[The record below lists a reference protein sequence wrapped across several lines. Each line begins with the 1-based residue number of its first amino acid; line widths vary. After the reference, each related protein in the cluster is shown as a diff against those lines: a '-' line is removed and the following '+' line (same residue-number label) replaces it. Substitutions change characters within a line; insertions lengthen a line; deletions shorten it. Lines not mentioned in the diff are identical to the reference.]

1 MKEANANHFGFVT
14 TPCVDSRGF
23 FLSNSR
29 DIINCVAI
37 KREDNSTMKSRTY
50 IDRMVKLGMLTAL
63 SIILVYAIHFP
74 IFPTASYLEYDM
86 ADVPILIGTF
96 LYGPWWGLGLTAVVS
111 VLQWLLVSPQSLW
124 VGAVMHF
131 LATGSYVVAAG
142 LLYSRFHSRKAAII
156 GMAIGSVLQ
165 TLMMIPMNLIFT
177 VHFFG
182 VPREAVIA
190 LLPTAIIPFNAIK
203 TVANSIITFLL
214 YKRVSKVFEKNLV
227 KPREVQQISPEQP
240 K

>member
-1 MKEANANHFGFVT
+1 MKQ
-14 TPCVDSRGF
+14 
-23 FLSNSR
+23 
-29 DIINCVAI
+29 
-37 KREDNSTMKSRTY
+37 RTY

-74 IFPTASYLEYDM
+74 IFPTAAFLEYDM

-111 VLQWLLVSPQSLW
+111 ILQWLLVSPQSLW

-142 LLYSRFHSRKAAII
+142 LIYSHNKTRTAVLF
-156 GMAIGSVLQ
+156 GMALGALLQ

-203 TVANSIITFLL
+203 TIANSILTFLL
-214 YKRVSKVFEKNLV
+214 YKRVSKLFEKNLM
-227 KPREVQQISPEQP
+227 KPRELPAE
-240 K
+240 

>member
-1 MKEANANHFGFVT
+1 MKQ
-14 TPCVDSRGF
+14 
-23 FLSNSR
+23 
-29 DIINCVAI
+29 
-37 KREDNSTMKSRTY
+37 RTY

-74 IFPTASYLEYDM
+74 IFPAAAYLEYDM

-96 LYGPWWGLGLTAVVS
+96 LYGPWWGLALTAVVS
-111 VLQWLLVSPQSLW
+111 LLQWLLVSPQSQW

-131 LATGSYVVAAG
+131 FATGSYVVAAG
-142 LLYSRFHSRKAAII
+142 LLYARNKTRTTAII
-156 GMAIGSVLQ
+156 GMGVGSVLQ

-214 YKRVSKVFEKNLV
+214 YKRVAKLLEKDLV
-227 KPREVQQISPEQP
+227 KARTLPNE
-240 K
+240 

>member
-1 MKEANANHFGFVT
+1 MKQ
-14 TPCVDSRGF
+14 
-23 FLSNSR
+23 
-29 DIINCVAI
+29 
-37 KREDNSTMKSRTY
+37 RTY

-74 IFPTASYLEYDM
+74 IFPAAAYLEYDM

-96 LYGPWWGLGLTAVVS
+96 LYGPWWGLALTAVVS
-111 VLQWLLVSPQSLW
+111 LLQWLLVSPQSQW
-124 VGAVMHF
+124 VGAAMHF
-131 LATGSYVVAAG
+131 FATGSYVVAAG
-142 LLYSRFHSRKAAII
+142 LLYARNKTRTTAII
-156 GMAIGSVLQ
+156 GMGVGSVLQ

-214 YKRVSKVFEKNLV
+214 YKRVAKLLEKDLV
-227 KPREVQQISPEQP
+227 KTRTLPNE
-240 K
+240 

>member
-1 MKEANANHFGFVT
+1 MKQ
-14 TPCVDSRGF
+14 
-23 FLSNSR
+23 
-29 DIINCVAI
+29 
-37 KREDNSTMKSRTY
+37 KTY
-50 IDRMVKLGMLTAL
+50 IDRLVKLGMLTAL

-74 IFPTASYLEYDM
+74 IFPSAAFLDYDR

-96 LYGPWWGLGLTAVVS
+96 LYGPWWGLALTAVVS
-111 VLQWLLVSPQSLW
+111 LLQWLLVSPQSLW

-142 LLYSRFHSRKAAII
+142 LIYQHNKTRTASLF
-156 GMAIGSVLQ
+156 GMALGALLQ

-190 LLPTAIIPFNAIK
+190 LLPSAIIPFNAIK
-203 TVANSIITFLL
+203 TVANSILTFLL
-214 YKRVSKVFEKNLV
+214 YKRVARLFEKDLI
-227 KPREVQQISPEQP
+227 KPREFPAQ
-240 K
+240 

>member
-1 MKEANANHFGFVT
+1 MKQ
-14 TPCVDSRGF
+14 R
-23 FLSNSR
+23 L
-29 DIINCVAI
+29 
-37 KREDNSTMKSRTY
+37 Y

-74 IFPTASYLEYDM
+74 IFPSASFLEYDM

-96 LYGPWWGLGLTAVVS
+96 LFGPWWGLALTALVS
-111 VLQWLLVSPQSLW
+111 ILQWLLVSPQSLW

-131 LATGSYVVAAG
+131 FATGSYVIAAG
-142 LLYSRFHSRKAAII
+142 LIYSHHKTRSAALV
-156 GMAIGSVLQ
+156 GMALGALLQ

-182 VPREAVIA
+182 VPKEAVMA

-214 YKRVSKVFEKNLV
+214 YKRVAKLFEKKL
-227 KPREVQQISPEQP
+227 IQP
-240 K
+240 KPELQEK

>member
-1 MKEANANHFGFVT
+1 MPNVIWLCK

-23 FLSNSR
+23 FLFEKPSVKA
-29 DIINCVAI
+29 INCIAPI
-37 KREDNSTMKSRTY
+37 REDNNMKQRTY

-74 IFPTASYLEYDM
+74 IFPAAAYLEYDM

-96 LYGPWWGLGLTAVVS
+96 LYGPWWGLALTAVVS
-111 VLQWLLVSPQSLW
+111 LLQWLLVSPQSLW

-131 LATGSYVVAAG
+131 CATGSYVIAAG
-142 LLYSRFHSRKAAII
+142 LIYSRNKTRTTALI
-156 GMAIGSVLQ
+156 GMAIGAVLQ

-182 VPREAVIA
+182 VPREAVVA

-214 YKRVSKVFEKNLV
+214 YKRVAKLLERDIV
-227 KPREVQQISPEQP
+227 KARTLPNE
-240 K
+240 

>member
-1 MKEANANHFGFVT
+1 
-14 TPCVDSRGF
+14 
-23 FLSNSR
+23 
-29 DIINCVAI
+29 
-37 KREDNSTMKSRTY
+37 MKSRTY

-74 IFPTASYLEYDM
+74 IFPAAPYLEYDM

-111 VLQWLLVSPQSLW
+111 VLQWLLVSPQGMW

-131 LATGSYVVAAG
+131 FATGSYVLAAG
-142 LLYSRFHSRKAAII
+142 LIYSRHRTRNEALI

-182 VPREAVIA
+182 YPQDVVIG
-190 LLPTAIIPFNAIK
+190 LLPITSAFNGIK

-214 YKRVSKVFEKNLV
+214 YKRISKIFEKNLI
-227 KPREVQQISPEQP
+227 KPGEVQQNNLG
-240 K
+240 

>member
-1 MKEANANHFGFVT
+1 MKQ
-14 TPCVDSRGF
+14 R
-23 FLSNSR
+23 L
-29 DIINCVAI
+29 
-37 KREDNSTMKSRTY
+37 Y

-74 IFPTASYLEYDM
+74 IFPSASFLEYDM

-96 LYGPWWGLGLTAVVS
+96 LFGPWWGLALTAVVS
-111 VLQWLLVSPQSLW
+111 LLQWLLVSPQSLW

-131 LATGSYVVAAG
+131 FATGSYVVAAG
-142 LLYSRFHSRKAAII
+142 LIYSHHKTRSAALF
-156 GMAIGSVLQ
+156 GMALGALLQ

-182 VPREAVIA
+182 VPKEAVMA

-214 YKRVSKVFEKNLV
+214 YKRVAKLFEKNLIQQ
-227 KPREVQQISPEQP
+227 KPELQE

>member
-1 MKEANANHFGFVT
+1 MKQ
-14 TPCVDSRGF
+14 
-23 FLSNSR
+23 
-29 DIINCVAI
+29 
-37 KREDNSTMKSRTY
+37 RTY

-74 IFPTASYLEYDM
+74 IFPAATYLEYDM
-86 ADVPILIGTF
+86 ADVPILIGAF

-142 LLYSRFHSRKAAII
+142 LIYQHNKTSSAAVF
-156 GMAIGSVLQ
+156 GMALGALLQ

-190 LLPTAIIPFNAIK
+190 LLPTVIVPFNAIK

-214 YKRVSKVFEKNLV
+214 YRRVAKLFEKAIV
-227 KPREVQQISPEQP
+227 KPISLPQR
-240 K
+240 

>member
-1 MKEANANHFGFVT
+1 MKQ
-14 TPCVDSRGF
+14 
-23 FLSNSR
+23 
-29 DIINCVAI
+29 
-37 KREDNSTMKSRTY
+37 RTY

-74 IFPTASYLEYDM
+74 IFPAASYLEYDM

-96 LYGPWWGLGLTAVVS
+96 LYGPWWGLALTAVVS
-111 VLQWLLVSPQSLW
+111 LLQWLLVSPQSLW

-131 LATGSYVVAAG
+131 FATGSYVVAAG
-142 LLYSRFHSRKAAII
+142 LIYSAHRTRTAAIF
-156 GMAIGSVLQ
+156 GMALGAVLQ

-182 VPREAVIA
+182 VPKETVIA

-214 YKRVSKVFEKNLV
+214 YKRVAKLFEKNLIGQ
-227 KPREVQQISPEQP
+227 KQQLREE
-240 K
+240 

>member
-1 MKEANANHFGFVT
+1 MKQ
-14 TPCVDSRGF
+14 
-23 FLSNSR
+23 
-29 DIINCVAI
+29 
-37 KREDNSTMKSRTY
+37 RTY

-63 SIILVYAIHFP
+63 SIILVYAVHFP
-74 IFPTASYLEYDM
+74 IFPAASFLEYDM

-131 LATGSYVVAAG
+131 CATGSYVVAAG
-142 LLYSRFHSRKAAII
+142 LIYMHNKSRSAALF
-156 GMAIGSVLQ
+156 GMALGALLQ
-165 TLMMIPMNLIFT
+165 TLMMIPMNLLFT

-182 VPREAVIA
+182 VPRETVVA

-203 TVANSIITFLL
+203 TVVNSLLTFLL
-214 YKRVSKVFEKNLV
+214 YKRISKLFEKNLV
-227 KPREVQQISPEQP
+227 QKRTHAPQ
-240 K
+240 

>member
-1 MKEANANHFGFVT
+1 VRCFT
-14 TPCVDSRGF
+14 GF
-23 FLSNSR
+23 FLAENPPVKP
-29 DIINCVAI
+29 INCVAQ
-37 KREDNSTMKSRTY
+37 KREGTNMKQRTY

-74 IFPTASYLEYDM
+74 IFPTAAFLEYDM

-96 LYGPWWGLGLTAVVS
+96 IYGPWWGLGLTAVVS
-111 VLQWLLVSPQSLW
+111 ILQWLLVSPQSLW

-142 LLYSRFHSRKAAII
+142 LIYSHNKTRTAVLF
-156 GMAIGSVLQ
+156 GMALGALLQ

-203 TVANSIITFLL
+203 TVVNSIITFFL
-214 YKRVSKVFEKNLV
+214 YKRVSKIFEKNLV
-227 KPREVQQISPEQP
+227 KPRELPSE
-240 K
+240 

>member
-1 MKEANANHFGFVT
+1 MKQ
-14 TPCVDSRGF
+14 
-23 FLSNSR
+23 
-29 DIINCVAI
+29 
-37 KREDNSTMKSRTY
+37 RTY

-63 SIILVYAIHFP
+63 SIILVYASHFP
-74 IFPTASYLEYDM
+74 IFPAASYLEYDM

-124 VGAVMHF
+124 VGAIMHF

-142 LLYSRFHSRKAAII
+142 LIYSHNKTRKAAII
-156 GMAIGSVLQ
+156 GMAIGAVLQ
-165 TLMMIPMNLIFT
+165 TLMMIPMNLVFT

-182 VPREAVIA
+182 VPREAVVA
-190 LLPTAIIPFNAIK
+190 LLPTAIIPFNAIT

-214 YKRVSKVFEKNLV
+214 YKRVAKVFEKNLL
-227 KPREVQQISPEQP
+227 KPRTLENE
-240 K
+240 

>member
-1 MKEANANHFGFVT
+1 MKQ
-14 TPCVDSRGF
+14 
-23 FLSNSR
+23 
-29 DIINCVAI
+29 
-37 KREDNSTMKSRTY
+37 RTY
-50 IDRMVKLGMLTAL
+50 IDSMVKLGMLTAL

-74 IFPTASYLEYDM
+74 IFPAASYLEYDM

-96 LYGPWWGLGLTAVVS
+96 LYGPWWGLALTAVVS
-111 VLQWLLVSPQSLW
+111 LLQWLLVSPQSLW

-131 LATGSYVVAAG
+131 FATGSYVVAAG
-142 LLYSRFHSRKAAII
+142 LIYSKHRTRTAAIF
-156 GMAIGSVLQ
+156 GMALGAILQ

-182 VPREAVIA
+182 VPKETVIA

-214 YKRVSKVFEKNLV
+214 YKRVAKLFEKNLIGQ
-227 KPREVQQISPEQP
+227 KQQLSEE
-240 K
+240 

>member
-1 MKEANANHFGFVT
+1 MKQ
-14 TPCVDSRGF
+14 
-23 FLSNSR
+23 
-29 DIINCVAI
+29 
-37 KREDNSTMKSRTY
+37 RTY

-74 IFPTASYLEYDM
+74 IFPAATYLEYDM
-86 ADVPILIGTF
+86 ADVPILIGAF

-124 VGAVMHF
+124 VGAVIHF
-131 LATGSYVVAAG
+131 FATGSYVIAAG
-142 LLYSRFHSRKAAII
+142 LIYSRNKTRNAALL
-156 GMAIGSVLQ
+156 GMAIGAVLQ

-182 VPREAVIA
+182 VPREAVVA

-214 YKRVSKVFEKNLV
+214 YKRVAKLFEKDLV
-227 KPREVQQISPEQP
+227 RPRTLPNG
-240 K
+240 

>member
-1 MKEANANHFGFVT
+1 MKRT
-14 TPCVDSRGF
+14 
-23 FLSNSR
+23 
-29 DIINCVAI
+29 
-37 KREDNSTMKSRTY
+37 TY

-74 IFPTASYLEYDM
+74 IFPSATFLEYDM

-96 LYGPWWGLGLTAVVS
+96 LYGPWWGLALTAMVS
-111 VLQWLLVSPQSLW
+111 LLQWLLVSPQSLW

-142 LLYSRFHSRKAAII
+142 LIYQHKKSRGTALF
-156 GMAIGSVLQ
+156 GMALGALLQ

-203 TVANSIITFLL
+203 TVANSILTFLL
-214 YKRVSKVFEKNLV
+214 YKRVAKLFEKDLV
-227 KPREVQQISPEQP
+227 KPRDLSA

>member
-1 MKEANANHFGFVT
+1 
-14 TPCVDSRGF
+14 
-23 FLSNSR
+23 
-29 DIINCVAI
+29 
-37 KREDNSTMKSRTY
+37 
-50 IDRMVKLGMLTAL
+50 MVKLGMLTAI

-74 IFPTASYLEYDM
+74 IFPSATYLEYDM

-96 LYGPWWGLGLTAVVS
+96 LYGPWWGLALTAVVS

-142 LLYSRFHSRKAAII
+142 LIYQRNKTRNAALI
-156 GMAIGSVLQ
+156 GMGVGSLLQ

-182 VPREAVIA
+182 VPREVVIA

-203 TVANSIITFLL
+203 TIVNSIITFLL
-214 YKRVSKVFEKNLV
+214 YKRVAKLFEKDLV
-227 KPREVQQISPEQP
+227 KARTLPHE
-240 K
+240 

>member
-1 MKEANANHFGFVT
+1 MKQ
-14 TPCVDSRGF
+14 
-23 FLSNSR
+23 
-29 DIINCVAI
+29 
-37 KREDNSTMKSRTY
+37 RTY

-74 IFPTASYLEYDM
+74 IFPTAAFLEYDM

-142 LLYSRFHSRKAAII
+142 LIYSHNKTRTAVLV
-156 GMAIGSVLQ
+156 GMALGALLQ

-203 TVANSIITFLL
+203 TIANSILTFLL
-214 YKRVSKVFEKNLV
+214 YKRVSKLFEKNLM
-227 KPREVQQISPEQP
+227 KPRELPAE
-240 K
+240 

>member
-1 MKEANANHFGFVT
+1 MKQ
-14 TPCVDSRGF
+14 
-23 FLSNSR
+23 
-29 DIINCVAI
+29 
-37 KREDNSTMKSRTY
+37 RTY

-74 IFPTASYLEYDM
+74 IFPSATYLEYDM

-96 LYGPWWGLGLTAVVS
+96 LYGPWWGLALTAVVS

-142 LLYSRFHSRKAAII
+142 LIYQYNKSRTAALF
-156 GMAIGSVLQ
+156 GMALGALLQ

-177 VHFFG
+177 VNFFG

-214 YKRVSKVFEKNLV
+214 YKRVAKLFEKDLV
-227 KPREVQQISPEQP
+227 KPKMLTNE
-240 K
+240 